1 MRWLFQG
8 KPRIKWTILFLCI
21 VLLFSGCSQEAVPL
35 MDTQI
40 EAVEY
45 SSGTVFGEGYRQSFL
60 SKDICVIPKKSK
72 SPTDSAITAE
82 SALLVND
89 TKKKMLF
96 AKKIYAKRF
105 PASITKIATAL
116 LALQRADMED
126 VVTVSYDASHIT
138 EYGAKLCHFQEGDQ
152 IKMKDLMYCLLVYS
166 GNDAGIAIAEHIGG
180 SQEAF
185 AEMLN
190 EEMLRLGATGT
201 HFVNSHGL
209 HDDSHYTTA
218 YDLYLI
224 FHELLQYDLFREII
238 NQSEYTVSWQDAQG
252 QSKTTT
258 YQSTDR
264 YLLGYEQI
272 PEGLTVIGGKTGTT
286 IAAGNCLI
294 LYSQDKKKNDYIS
307 VILKA
312 DSSTALYSQM
322 NHLLEYTK
330 RGR

>member
-1 MRWLFQG
+1 
-8 KPRIKWTILFLCI
+8 
-21 VLLFSGCSQEAVPL
+21 

-40 EAVEY
+40 EAPGY
-45 SSGTVFGEGYRQSFL
+45 GSGTISGDGYEQSYL
-60 SKDICVIPKKSK
+60 SGDICVIPKKNN

-89 TKKKMLF
+89 TSKKMLF
-96 AKKIYAKRF
+96 AKKIYKKRF

-116 LALQRADMED
+116 VALQRADLED
-126 VVTVSYDASHIT
+126 IVTVSYDASHIT
-138 EYGAKLCHFQEGDQ
+138 EYGAKLCGFQEGDQ
-152 IKMKDLMYCLLVYS
+152 IKMKDLLYSLLVYS

-185 AEMLN
+185 AEMMN
-190 EEMLRLGATGT
+190 EELLRLGATGT
-201 HFVNSHGL
+201 HFINAHGL

-224 FHELLQYDLFREII
+224 FHELLKYDLFHEII
-238 NQSEYTVSWQDAQG
+238 NQAEYTAEWQDAQG
-252 QSKTTT
+252 QARKMTFR
-258 YQSTDR
+258 STDR
-264 YLLGYEQI
+264 YLLGYEHV
-272 PEGLTVIGGKTGTT
+272 PEGLTVVGGKTGTT

-294 LYSQDKKKNDYIS
+294 LYTQDKKKRDYIS

-322 NHLLEYTK
+322 NRLLEYVK
-330 RGR
+330 RG